1 MYPGPPRKLLA
12 NSSQTRRAATR
23 SDIQRSDVAGSDPD
37 LGANRMWHRIV
48 SPSRCRWSGGG
59 SDALRAQ
66 RSKQAVNGSLQHEPV
81 RAQLA
86 GFSER
91 LVSRG
96 FERDDAAGEFPP
108 PGLHVRYL

>member
-1 MYPGPPRKLLA
+1 MYPDPPRKRGAPPHDQTSSVLMWRALTPILA
-12 NSSQTRRAATR
+12 RTECGIGSFCQVEAVGRVAAQTRCA
-23 SDIQRSDVAGSDPD
+23 
-37 LGANRMWHRIV
+37 
-48 SPSRCRWSGGG
+48 PSI
-59 SDALRAQ
+59 Q
-66 RSKQAVNGSLQHEPV
+66 RSKQAVNGSLQHQPV